1 MELFENLYWTDV
13 QDPIL
18 RSTVVE
24 TNCKQ
29 CGMNDS
35 FISDS
40 ECVGQSVCVCG
51 NICKGILNMDM
62 KPKYKGNTKDDD
74 MVKDECVDAF
84 IDPTLPKSSISV
96 VMSHGGSSI
105 FHSLRRL
112 QNGYMSSDERSV
124 LSIMDIIRHQTD
136 GHGYP
141 SSIFHDAAVLFRKL
155 QDRSREMKDCT
166 RGDIRKALIAACV
179 FYSCRTVGVIKTQE
193 EVARSFGLTEEQFTK
208 GWARFIDI
216 CTHRG
221 LSQLSLPPLLP
232 RDFIFRLSHALD
244 IPWSITQ
251 FILAIADIVRDQQL
265 CSNNTP
271 SSLAGAIALSVIQLY
286 RQPHHPYLTQYASAI
301 SSTEWDTAIRH
312 IQLDSVAHTCS
323 MSVMTLT
330 KITKDLMTHFT
341 YATESSGSIVL
352 ERSTV
357 SADPSRRNLK
367 KKRRLD
373 GIPSLSSSAA
383 MVVVTG

>member
-1 MELFENLYWTDV
+1 MEFEKLYWTDV
-13 QDPIL
+13 QETVL
-18 RSTVVE
+18 RSTTVE
-24 TNCKQ
+24 TMCKQ

-40 ECVGQSVCVCG
+40 ECVGQSVCICG
-51 NICKGILNMDM
+51 SICKDILNIDM

-74 MVKDECVDAF
+74 MIKDECVDAF

-96 VMSHGGSSI
+96 VMSHGGSSL
-105 FHSLRRL
+105 FQSLRRL

-141 SSIFHDAAVLFRKL
+141 TSIFHDAAVLFRKL

-179 FYSCRTVGVIKTQE
+179 FYSCRTVGVVKTQE

-221 LSQLSLPPLLP
+221 FSQLSLPPLLP
-232 RDFIFRLSHALD
+232 RDFIFRLSHALS

-251 FILAIADIVRDQQL
+251 FILVISDIVRDHQL
-265 CSNNTP
+265 CSSNTP
-271 SSLAGAIALSVIQLY
+271 SSLAGAIVLSVIQMY
-286 RQPHHPYLTQYASAI
+286 QQSHHYISQYAKSV
-301 SSTEWDTAIRH
+301 STMDWEMAIRR
-312 IQLDSVAHTCS
+312 IQVDVVAQTCG

-330 KITKDLMTHFT
+330 KITKDLMTHFEYLT
-341 YATESSGSIVL
+341 RSTSSMVTL
-352 ERSTV
+352 VELSTV
-357 SADPSRRNLK
+357 STDPSRRNLK

-373 GIPSLSSSAA
+373 GIPSLSSA
-383 MVVVTG
+383 VVATM